1 MKRNKLT
8 LSDEKNKP
16 RSLTVSLAYKKL
28 SMILLS
34 SNCGSF
40 MSLNKS
46 DSTRRESFRSAL
58 ITRLSLK
65 KPCRS
70 CNSRALNKLLA
81 FCSWAMADLFVRT
94 TVLFWAYSVT
104 LALNLF
110 CCWIS
115 CLVVG
120 LMRAE
125 SLTYCSVGSNC
136 PFKVPEYSLLSSVNH
151 LKRIW
156 FRLRSNSCTNISKV
170 TGLSILILL
179 SMRNCTTSCSYI
191 EKYCVPTCTKI
202 VAWKLSSGRPFGP
215 YAYFASRI
223 PCCLKK

>member
-1 MKRNKLT
+1 
-8 LSDEKNKP
+8 
-16 RSLTVSLAYKKL
+16 
-28 SMILLS
+28 
-34 SNCGSF
+34 

-46 DSTRRESFRSAL
+46 ESTRSESFRSAL

-65 KPCRS
+65 KPWRICS
-70 CNSRALNKLLA
+70 SRAENKFLA
-81 FCSWAMADLFVRT
+81 FCSWAAADLFVRT
-94 TVLFWAYSVT
+94 TVLFWACSVT

-110 CCWIS
+110 CYWIS

-125 SLTYCSVGSNC
+125 SFTCCSVGSNC

-151 LKRIW
+151 LKKIW
-156 FRLRSNSCTNISKV
+156 FKLRSKSCTKTSKV
-170 TGLSILILL
+170 TGLSTLILL
-179 SMRNCTTSCSYI
+179 SIRNCTTSYSYI

-202 VAWKLSSGRPFGP
+202 DAWKLSSGRPFGP